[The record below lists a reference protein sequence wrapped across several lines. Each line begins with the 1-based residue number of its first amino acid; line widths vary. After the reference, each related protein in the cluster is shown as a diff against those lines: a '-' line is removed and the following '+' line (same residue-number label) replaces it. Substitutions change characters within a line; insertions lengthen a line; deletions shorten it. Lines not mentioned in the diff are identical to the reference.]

1 MQEPSDDR
9 LVGYLDAELEVAQRR
24 EVEASLDAD
33 PAARQRM
40 GALAESAHLLSTPIA
55 RRSHS

>member
-1 MQEPSDDR
+1 MQEPNDDR